1 MPKTRQEFWLGKISN
16 NMSRDRVVH
25 DQLLDAGWRLGIVW
39 ECAIKGRTRQTL
51 DSVIDELED
60 WLHDPTSLGIEISD
74 MA

>member
-1 MPKTRQEFWLGKISN
+1 
-16 NMSRDRVVH
+16 MSRDRVVH

-60 WLHDPTSLGIEISD
+60 WLHVTDF
-74 MA
+74 ARH